1 MRFAV
6 SSYSFSQAIRSG
18 NMTQADCV
26 EKAKEMGFEGVEFT
40 DLAGGSL
47 EEQKKYAFEIKERA
61 SKAGI
66 EVVAYTIGAILYG
79 VGVKKRW
86 MHSVFHIFVV
96 IGSLLQFFA
105 IYRYIL

>member
-66 EVVAYTIGAILYG
+66 EVVAYTIGANLYRNVDG
-79 VGVKKRW
+79 LYDMQLFVSAVKYFR
-86 MHSVFHIFVV
+86 
-96 IGSLLQFFA
+96 
-105 IYRYIL
+105 